1 MTPPPELVEELKDKK
16 ERVKKR
22 LVESESDKE
31 ESNQYKEKRKVRITQ
46 EDQPEQ
52 SVTFRYLGLY
62 SVGEGGGFNFHN
74 DIFFW
79 KDFPRSA
86 GKTILVKIYG

>member
-31 ESNQYKEKRKVRITQ
+31 ESNQYKEKRKVRINRNK
-46 EDQPEQ
+46 
-52 SVTFRYLGLY
+52 V
-62 SVGEGGGFNFHN
+62 
-74 DIFFW
+74 
-79 KDFPRSA
+79 
-86 GKTILVKIYG
+86 